1 MKKLSL
7 SFLSL
12 LIIMVL
18 FACST
23 GRDSDK
29 PLVITTLFP
38 QYDITRALAGDYVD
52 LEFLLT
58 PGTDAHTFEPS
69 PRRVVQI
76 LEADLL
82 IYTGDTMEPW
92 VSRLIAPA
100 KDEGLNILDLS
111 RNVALINTDHQHNH
125 DDHHDDHD
133 HHHGEED
140 EIGEFTLLNRRNDNE
155 EVAYVHGNHW
165 HGSLPGIDVGG
176 SISIGAYIVSADD
189 RERELD
195 AEGEI
200 NGLKVSLHE
209 GAEAGIVDF
218 AQHGDHVH
226 VIGVK
231 EGITQI
237 VFHWTHRGEI
247 RYTTPPIQVVVG
259 DYEHDDHDHHH
270 GEEDEIGEFT
280 LLNRRNNNEEVA
292 YVHGNHWHGS
302 LPGIDVGGSISI
314 GANIVSADDRERELD
329 SEGEIN
335 GLTVSL
341 HEGAEAGIVD
351 FAQHGDH
358 VNVIG
363 IKEGIT
369 QIVFHWT
376 HRGEIRFTTPPIQV
390 VVGDSDHQHGL
401 LDPHIWTDPINLAI
415 MTLDIRNALIELL
428 PEHEESI
435 RKNADAYLSEIDEIH
450 ADFLDLVQN
459 SALDIVMYGGHNA
472 MGYFM
477 ARYNLR
483 YVNPYRGFST
493 DAAPTPQAL
502 AEMINTMKEYNISY
516 LFSEKLISPHVA
528 NAIAEETNAT
538 ILYIYAMENAPR
550 DEFETGITLFNM
562 FRHNLEMFRIGLN
575 YQE

>member
-12 LIIMVL
+12 LLIMVL

-82 IYTGDTMEPW
+82 IYTGDAMEPW

-176 SISIGAYIVSADD
+176 SISIGANIVSADD

-200 NGLKVSLHE
+200 NGLTVSLHE

-259 DYEHDDHDHHH
+259 D
-270 GEEDEIGEFT
+270 
-280 LLNRRNNNEEVA
+280 
-292 YVHGNHWHGS
+292 
-302 LPGIDVGGSISI
+302 
-314 GANIVSADDRERELD
+314 
-329 SEGEIN
+329 
-335 GLTVSL
+335 
-341 HEGAEAGIVD
+341 
-351 FAQHGDH
+351 
-358 VNVIG
+358 
-363 IKEGIT
+363 
-369 QIVFHWT
+369 
-376 HRGEIRFTTPPIQV
+376 
-390 VVGDSDHQHGL
+390 SDHQHGL

-428 PEHEESI
+428 PEHEETI

-493 DAAPTPQAL
+493 DAEPTPQAL

-538 ILYIYAMENAPR
+538 ILYVYAMENAPR
-550 DEFETGITLFNM
+550 DEFQAGITLFDM
-562 FRHNLEMFRIGLN
+562 FRHNLEMFRIGLL